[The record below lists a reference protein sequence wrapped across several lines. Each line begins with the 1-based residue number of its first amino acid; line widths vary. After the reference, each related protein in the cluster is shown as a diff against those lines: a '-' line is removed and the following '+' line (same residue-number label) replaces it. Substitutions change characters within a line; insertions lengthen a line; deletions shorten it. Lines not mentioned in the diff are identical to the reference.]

1 MPYIGSDPSNRF
13 VAPKAASVFSG
24 DGSTTAFT
32 LDHAVGSDEDILVSV
47 DGVIQEPSVA
57 YAVSS
62 GTTLTFT
69 AAPSSNSGNNI
80 FVYYLFR
87 TVGTV
92 SHPSN
97 NALEATSGTFTGD
110 VAVDT
115 DTLFA
120 DATNDK
126 VGINN
131 ASPNHELQINGNSTT
146 SSLSLKTSATGN
158 TTSDGLELKV
168 QGDSAAYL
176 YNYENAMLRFG
187 TNGLE
192 RVRID
197 ADGNVTMQSQPAFS
211 VHFNGTGITNF
222 ATNGTVTTLSFSHE
236 RYDVGSN
243 YDVGSG
249 NTFTAPVTG
258 KYQLN
263 LTVRVN
269 SIDTAATYYI
279 LNIVTSNE
287 TYRAIIDPNYSSD
300 LSFRTMSVV
309 VLADMDENDTCT
321 PQILQNGGTAQSD
334 IDGNPEYSYFTG
346 FLAT

>member
-1 MPYIGSDPSNRF
+1 MAYLGNSPANRF
-13 VAPKAASVFSG
+13 VAPKAATRLSG
-24 DGSTTAFT
+24 NGSTVAFT
-32 LDHAVGSDEDILVSV
+32 LEHAVGSDEDILVSV
-47 DGVIQEPSVA
+47 DGVIQEPSIA
-57 YAVSS
+57 YSVSS

-69 AAPSSNSGNNI
+69 AAPSSGTNNI

-97 NALEATSGTFTGD
+97 NALNATSGTFTGD

-146 SSLSLKTSATGN
+146 ASLSLKTSATGN

-192 RVRID
+192 RIRID
-197 ADGNVTMQSQPAFS
+197 ADGHVTMQSQSAFQAS
-211 VHFNGTGITNF
+211 SSSTQTNV
-222 ATNGTVTTLSFSHE
+222 A
-236 RYDVGSN
+236 VGSLVTLEMDTEPFDQNADFDTSN
-243 YDVGSG
+243 Y
-249 NTFTAPVTG
+249 TFTAPVTG
-258 KYQLN
+258 KYFLHT
-263 LTVRVN
+263 TVYLQQIPTGASYLSLR
-269 SIDTAATYYI
+269 IT
-279 LNIVTSNE
+279 TSNR
-287 TYRAIIDPNYSSD
+287 TYVEIMDPNFSSN
-300 LSFRTMSVV
+300 LSYHTLTCT
-309 VLADMDENDTCT
+309 VLADMDASDTAKV
-321 PQILQNGGTAQSD
+321 QFLQADSTQQVDLIGNGSYTYFC
-334 IDGNPEYSYFTG
+334 GN
-346 FLAT
+346 LVC

>member
-1 MPYIGSDPSNRF
+1 MAYIGNDPSNRF

-87 TVGTV
+87 TVATV
-92 SHPSN
+92 DHPSTSS
-97 NALEATSGTFTGD
+97 LQATDGTFTGD
-110 VAVDT
+110 LTVDT

-120 DATNDK
+120 DASNDK

-192 RVRID
+192 RIRID
-197 ADGNVTMQSQPAFS
+197 ADGHITMPHQPAFS
-211 VHFNGTGITNF
+211 VHKNGTHQENF
-222 ATNGTVTTLSFSHE
+222 ANDGSAVTVTWSTERFDNNLDFS
-236 RYDVGSN
+236 S
-243 YDVGSG
+243 

-258 KYQLN
+258 KYL
-263 LTVRVN
+263 LTLVMRIN
-269 SIDTAATYYI
+269 TIDTVPTYYI
-279 LNIVTSNE
+279 PTIVTSNQS
-287 TYRAIIDPNYSSD
+287 YRDIIDPNYASD
-300 LSFRTMSVV
+300 LNYKAFKVV
-309 VLADMDENDTCT
+309 VIADMDASDTAYVT
-321 PQILQNGGTAQSD
+321 MQQSGGTQASD
-334 IDGNPEYSYFTG
+334 INGDNPYTYFTG
-346 FLAT
+346 ALLC